1 MNGEAIYHM
10 QMKLAAARAFSRLA
24 GVEPTDEDLQEI
36 EKQGQ
41 DSWLQ
46 QIEDEWTDETD

>member
-1 MNGEAIYHM
+1 MSDY
-10 QMKLAAARAFSRLA
+10 QMHLKHAASFARLA
-24 GVEPTDEDLQEI
+24 GCEPTDEDLMEI

-41 DSWLQ
+41 DAWLQ

>member
-1 MNGEAIYHM
+1 MSDYQILLK
-10 QMKLAAARAFSRLA
+10 QAASFARLA
-24 GVEPTDEDLQEI
+24 GVEPTDEDLMEI

-41 DSWLQ
+41 ESWLQ